1 MGLSTPGIGSG
12 LDIKSMVEGL
22 VKADLMPLQL
32 KHDKKFNS
40 VATELSAFGQLKSA
54 ISTFQATLNSLSFI
68 SEFNQM
74 NCQINEPGYVSASLT
89 GTGQPVEGLYQ
100 IQVQQLAQAQSLA
113 SGYFANSSTSV
124 GSGSMT
130 INFGTYSNNNTT
142 FTQNTAAS
150 PVTINITSGN
160 DSLTAICDAINAAN
174 AGVTASIVQDSLGS
188 RLTLTSAETGENY
201 AMQITGSLAAL
212 NYDPTTNNVPLT
224 QSMAAQNS
232 LVKINGLLLNESSN
246 QIEGA
251 ITGVTLDLQQAD
263 PATTVTLTLEKDVEH
278 AKGLINDFVKKYND
292 FMKFLTNLTG
302 FDMETRKKGVL
313 QGDSNLRELKTN
325 LYNLATTPLTPVG
338 PIQSLAD
345 LGITSDKHGLLEI
358 DPEML
363 DKAIDNNYP
372 YIGNLFAKKITAT
385 DPNIKINS
393 MDTEVAAGAYDVIL
407 GEYTPGVSMSGTIG
421 GILANSTDG
430 ITLNGTGDY
439 STLSI
444 DVLSGQAGNR
454 GQIIISDGLASLI
467 DGYLESLVDEDGE
480 IEERIDRLNSQAKQL
495 DEMQERINERSIT
508 LEKRYYK
515 QWNAVDLLI
524 SQMQNTSNTLTQ
536 ILSNLP
542 KLNTNK

>member
-32 KHDKKFNS
+32 KHDKKLNS
-40 VATELSAFGQLKSA
+40 VTTELSAFGQLKSA
-54 ISTFQATLNSLSFI
+54 ISTFQATLNSLSFA

-74 NCQINEPGYVSASLT
+74 SCLINETGYVSASLT
-89 GTGQPVEGLYQ
+89 DTGQAVEGLYQ

-113 SGYFANSSTSV
+113 SGYFANSSTPV
-124 GSGSMT
+124 GSGSIT
-130 INFGTYSNNNTT
+130 INFGTYSNNNTI
-142 FTQNTAAS
+142 FTQNTAVS
-150 PVTINITSGN
+150 PVTINIAAGN
-160 DSLTAICDAINAAN
+160 DSLTAVCDAINAAN
-174 AGVTASIVQDSLGS
+174 GGVTASIVQDSLGS
-188 RLTLTSAETGENY
+188 RLTLTSSETGENY
-201 AMQITGSLAAL
+201 AMQITGSLTAL
-212 NYDPTTNNVPLT
+212 NYDPTTSNTSLT
-224 QSMAAQNS
+224 ETMAAQNS

-263 PATTVTLTLEKDVEH
+263 PATTVTLTLEKDVDH
-278 AKGLINDFVKKYND
+278 VKGLINDFVKKYND

-313 QGDSNLRELKTN
+313 QGDSKLRELKTN
-325 LYNLATTPLTPVG
+325 LYNLATNPLTSVG

-345 LGITSDKHGLLEI
+345 LGITTDKHGLLEI

-363 DKAIDNNYP
+363 DEAIDNNYQ

-393 MDTEVAAGAYDVIL
+393 IDTEVAAGSYDVIL

-421 GILANSTDG
+421 GILATSTDG
-430 ITLNGTGDY
+430 ITLNGTGDF

-444 DVLSGQAGNR
+444 DVLSGQTGDR
-454 GQIIISDGLASLI
+454 GQIIVSDGLASMI
-467 DGYLESLVDEDGE
+467 DSYLDSLVDEDGE
-480 IEERIDRLNSQAKQL
+480 IEERIDRLNDQAKQL
-495 DEMQERINERSIT
+495 DEVQKRINDRSVI

-542 KLNTNK
+542 KLKTK

>member
-40 VATELSAFGQLKSA
+40 VNTELSAFGQLKSA

-74 NCQINEPGYVSASLT
+74 NCLINEPGYVSASIT
-89 GTGQPVEGLYQ
+89 GTGQAIEGLYQ

-113 SGYFANSSTSV
+113 SGYFTNSSTSV

-224 QSMAAQNS
+224 QTMAAQNS

-263 PATTVTLTLEKDVEH
+263 PATTITLTLEKDVEH

-313 QGDSNLRELKTN
+313 QGDSKLRELKTN

-345 LGITSDKHGLLEI
+345 LGITTDKHGLLEI

-363 DKAIDNNYP
+363 DKAIDTNYQS
-372 YIGNLFAKKITAT
+372 IGNLFAKKITAT

-407 GEYTPGVSMSGTIG
+407 GEYIPGVSMSGTIG

-444 DVLSGQAGNR
+444 DVLAGQAGNR

-495 DEMQERINERSIT
+495 DEIQERINERSIT

-524 SQMQNTSNTLTQ
+524 SEMQNTSNTLTQ

-542 KLNTNK
+542 KLNNNK

>member
-32 KHDKKFNS
+32 KHDKKLNS
-40 VATELSAFGQLKSA
+40 VNTELSAFGQLKSA
-54 ISTFQATLNSLSFI
+54 ISTFQSTLNSLSFI

-74 NCQINEPGYVSASLT
+74 NCLINEPGYVSASIT
-89 GTGQPVEGLYQ
+89 GSGLAVEGLYQ

-113 SGYFANSSTSV
+113 SGYFTNSSTSV

-160 DSLTAICDAINAAN
+160 DSLTAICDAINATN
-174 AGVTASIVQDSLGS
+174 SGVTASIVQDSLGS
-188 RLTLTSAETGENY
+188 RLTLTSSETGENY
-201 AMQITGSLAAL
+201 AMQITGSLTAL

-224 QSMAAQNS
+224 QTMAAQNS

-263 PATTVTLTLEKDVEH
+263 PATTITLTLEKDVEH

-292 FMKFLTNLTG
+292 FMKFITNLTG

-313 QGDSNLRELKTN
+313 QGDSKLRELKTN
-325 LYNLATTPLTPVG
+325 LYNLATTPLTAVG

-345 LGITSDKHGLLEI
+345 LGITTDKHGLLEI

-363 DKAIDNNYP
+363 DKAIDTNYQSV
-372 YIGNLFAKKITAT
+372 GNLFAKKITAT

-393 MDTEVAAGAYDVIL
+393 MDTEVAAGAYDVVL

-495 DEMQERINERSIT
+495 DEMQERINDRSIT